1 MKISCI
7 MPVHNTAGYLAET
20 IGSILAQT
28 EKDFEL
34 ICVDDAST
42 DDSLAVLQTLGKQDS
57 RLRVIHNEHSMG
69 PGRARNLGLAKAQG
83 EFVIFLDSDDLF
95 APELFDELSG
105 ALERTGADLA
115 VCLND
120 ELLPN
125 GTRLPSSGAMMDA
138 KSCVPGY
145 PLLRQPWTFRYLF
158 QVIDTR
164 PWNKMVRRS
173 LMENHALV
181 FPELRNFQDL
191 PYSWGAAAF
200 SSTIVFV
207 DKVLVSYRVLRADS
221 ITLHIQHRKSCLPEA
236 LDYLYQL
243 YQAVTQRGGHQELSE
258 SLANAQAQVILAS
271 KDQLDEEHCREAF
284 DAYRTVYFPKWGL
297 DKMPR
302 EAFYSGYLYELCRR
316 IMAGQYQMN
325 FMELLVAGG
334 EEKLRALLDDCRQQ
348 GRRVALWGCGSYGQ
362 QLLAEL
368 EKRGWTLDGVIDQNP
383 EKQGVVC
390 HGYTIQGYAQFQQQV
405 DVILITNPKWLP
417 GIRQTTGGEKQLVDL
432 VALLQ

>member
-7 MPVHNTAGYLAET
+7 MPVHNTAGYLMET

-42 DDSLAVLQTLGKQDS
+42 DDSLAILQKLAAGDDRIRVLHTEEAQ
-57 RLRVIHNEHSMG
+57 G
-69 PGRARNLGLAKAQG
+69 PGPARNLGLAQAQG
-83 EFVIFLDSDDLF
+83 KFVIFLDSDDLF
-95 APELFDELSG
+95 MPDLFASLYT
-105 ALERTGADLA
+105 ALEQSGADLA

-125 GTRLPSSGAMMDA
+125 GTRLKSSGTMMDA
-138 KSCVPGY
+138 KTCVPGY
-145 PLLRQPWTFRYLF
+145 PLLRQPWAFRYLF

-173 LMENHALV
+173 LLEEHKIT
-181 FPELRNFQDL
+181 FPPLRNAQDL
-191 PYSWGAAAF
+191 PYSWASAAF
-200 SSTIVFV
+200 SNAIVFV
-207 DKVLVSYRVLRADS
+207 DRVLVTYRVLRTDS
-221 ITLHIQHRKSCLPEA
+221 VTNRVQHRKNCLPEA
-236 LDYLYQL
+236 LDCLYDQL
-243 YQAVTQRGGHQELSE
+243 TNQLVPARTKQ
-258 SLANAQAQVILAS
+258 SLANAQAFIILQATDRLS
-271 KDQLDEEHCREAF
+271 DAQLPEVLET
-284 DAYRTVYFPKWGL
+284 YRTVYFPKWGL

-302 EAFYSGYLYELCRR
+302 DAFYSGYLYELCRR
-316 IMAGQYQMN
+316 IMAGQYRMTY
-325 FMELLVAGG
+325 MELLVAGG
-334 EEKLRALLDDCRQQ
+334 EGKMRALLEDCRHQ

-368 EKRGWTLDGVIDQNP
+368 EKRGWKLDAVIDQNP
-383 EKQGVVC
+383 EKQGTVC
-390 HGYTIQGYAQFQQQV
+390 CGYTIQGYAQCQDQV

-417 GIRQTTGGEKQLVDL
+417 GIRQATGDEKQLVDL

>member
-7 MPVHNTAGYLAET
+7 MPVHNTAGYLPET

-42 DDSLAVLQTLGKQDS
+42 DDSLAVLQTLAEKDA
-57 RLRVIHNEHSMG
+57 RLRVFHNETAQG
-69 PGRARNLGLAKAQG
+69 PGPARNLGLARAGG

-95 APELFDELSG
+95 LPELFAELSK
-105 ALERTGADLA
+105 ALERTGADMA

-125 GTRLPSSGAMMDA
+125 GTKLRSSGTMMDA
-138 KSCVPGY
+138 STCVPTY
-145 PLLRQPWTFRYLF
+145 PLLRQPWAFRYLF

-164 PWNKMVRRS
+164 PWNKMVRHS
-173 LMENHALV
+173 LLKEHNIT
-181 FPELRNFQDL
+181 FPALRNTQDL
-191 PYSWGAAAF
+191 PYSWASAAF
-200 SSTIVFV
+200 SNAIVFV
-207 DKVLVSYRVLRADS
+207 ERVLVTYRVMRTES
-221 ITLHIQHRKSCLPEA
+221 VTNQIQHKKNCLPEA
-236 LDYLYQL
+236 LDCLYDQL
-243 YQAVTQRGGHQELSE
+243 ARQSVPVQIRQ
-258 SLANAQAQVILAS
+258 SLANAQAFIILQATDRLS
-271 KDQLDEEHCREAF
+271 DLQLPEVLET
-284 DAYRTVYFPKWGL
+284 YRTVYFPKWGL

-334 EEKLRALLDDCRQQ
+334 EEKLRTLLDDCRRQ

-383 EKQGVVC
+383 EKQGAVC
-390 HGYTIQGYAQFQQQV
+390 HGYTVQGYAQCRQQV

-417 GIRQTTGGEKQLVDL
+417 GIRQTTGEEKQLVDL